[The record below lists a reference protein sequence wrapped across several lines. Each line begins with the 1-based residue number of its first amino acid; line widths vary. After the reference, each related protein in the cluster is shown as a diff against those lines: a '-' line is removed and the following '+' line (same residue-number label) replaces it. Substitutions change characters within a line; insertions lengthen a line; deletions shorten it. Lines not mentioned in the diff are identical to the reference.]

1 MTSRNG
7 YTRLPVVDQDT
18 SGSTSYGAASAPLPT
33 SLSSKRKKQGTR
45 TLRPGLFYMFGSR
58 GKYAA
63 NQVSV
68 ALSDQSESEQER
80 ERIELIEMKPRRSKY
95 RRGRLK
101 SPKSPQSST
110 ARTKMN
116 FNVIEEPIL
125 PDDTVQ
131 RVSLRYG
138 VPVSIVIQIAKS
150 VNMYSFV
157 NYHPPLPTLCKSI
170 LIRAHRTIPFVTD
183 L

>member
-7 YTRLPVVDQDT
+7 YTRLPVIDQDT

-33 SLSSKRKKQGTR
+33 SLSSKRKKGTR
-45 TLRPGLFYMFGSR
+45 ALRPGLFYMFGSR

-110 ARTKMN
+110 TRTKMN

-138 VPVSIVIQIAKS
+138 VPVSIVIQIAERKH
-150 VNMYSFV
+150 VFV
-157 NYHPPLPTLCKSI
+157 RELSPPSPLC
-170 LIRAHRTIPFVTD
+170 ANQF
-183 L
+183 